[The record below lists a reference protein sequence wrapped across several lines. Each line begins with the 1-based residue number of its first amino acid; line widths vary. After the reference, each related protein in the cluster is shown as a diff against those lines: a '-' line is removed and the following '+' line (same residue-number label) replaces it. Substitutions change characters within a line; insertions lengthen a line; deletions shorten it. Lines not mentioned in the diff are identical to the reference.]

1 MNAVTEYTRA
11 VPAAATGI
19 EVAVQSARAEDE
31 PRLLLTLTS
40 AFFNDP
46 PTRWLYPD
54 LTHYLRNYPQFAR
67 AFAGAAVRTG
77 TAFYADGFAGCA
89 LWFPP
94 ETGAAEEELFEV
106 IAHSVPAHRHEEVF
120 ALFEAMDAA
129 HPHEPHWY
137 LPLIGVDAAF
147 QGWGLG
153 STLLRNIL
161 DRCDRERIP
170 AYLEATTPRNIA
182 LYERHGFRCLEPLR
196 VNTCPPITP
205 MWRRPGVTSR

>member
-1 MNAVTEYTRA
+1 MQAREPAVKVATLDQAELVVDALVLAFAADPVTRFAFPEPTQHRAGFGQLVLAMGGGALSHGTALVTEGGAGVALWLPPGVGPDEAALAGIAERW
-11 VPAAATGI
+11 VPAERRAT
-19 EVAVQSARAEDE
+19 V
-31 PRLLLTLTS
+31 L
-40 AFFNDP
+40 AFM
-46 PTRWLYPD
+46 
-54 LTHYLRNYPQFAR
+54 
-67 AFAGAAVRTG
+67 
-77 TAFYADGFAGCA
+77 
-89 LWFPP
+89 
-94 ETGAAEEELFEV
+94 EEMG
-106 IAHSVPAHRHEEVF
+106 R
-120 ALFEAMDAA
+120 A
-129 HPHEPHWY
+129 HPDEPHWY